1 MRTGRWLAATLALTL
16 ASCGPASVEEVAEE
30 FFTECMS
37 EQDVP
42 VENVHVEVREGR
54 HIERLDWDT
63 DARGDVDSIGDD
75 CEEQTL
81 RRFDISRT

>member
-1 MRTGRWLAATLALTL
+1 MRTALSLAAAMALTL
-16 ASCGPASVEEVAEE
+16 PSCSPASVEDTAAE

-37 EQDVP
+37 ERNVP
-42 VENVHVEVREGR
+42 VDNVRVEVREGR
-54 HIERLDWDT
+54 HIESLEWDT
-63 DARGDVDSIGDD
+63 AARADVDGIGDD